1 VSTRPLKTVTE
12 LPTTTGPRFLSSDEL
27 RAALPIELAVEA
39 LARRLA
45 TGSPAELE
53 GTPRTVIPIP
63 GRAGGDEAEMLL
75 MPAHGPEGAGLK
87 LVSVVRGNAA
97 RGLPLI
103 QGCYLLLAPDAL
115 TPELVIDGA
124 ALTGLR
130 TAAVSALAT
139 RLLARPDSARLVVF
153 GAGAQAVAHI
163 DAMRAVLPIER
174 VTVVG
179 STSASPRAAALVA
192 ELRAGGGVQASLGDA
207 RAVADAD
214 VVCTC
219 TTSVTPVFADRDL
232 QPGTHVNAIGA
243 YRLDMCELPAQTL
256 ARALLV
262 VESTAATLA
271 EAGDVVRAIDSGVL
285 PATGFAFELQE
296 LLGGV
301 VARADEQQITVF
313 KSVGLA
319 VEDLIVARAA
329 AEALAV

>member
-1 VSTRPLKTVTE
+1 MTE
-12 LPTTTGPRFLSSDEL
+12 LPTTTGLRFLSSDEL

-39 LARRLA
+39 LARRFV
-45 TGSPAELE
+45 TGTPAELE
-53 GTPRTVIPIP
+53 GIPRTVIPIP
-63 GRAGGDEAEMLL
+63 GRGAGDEAEMLL

-87 LVSVVRGNAA
+87 LVSVVRGNPA

-103 QGCYLLLAPDAL
+103 QGSYLLLAPDSL

-124 ALTGLR
+124 ALTSLR

-139 RLLARPDSARLVVF
+139 RRLARPDSARLVVF
-153 GAGAQAVAHI
+153 GAGAQAAAHI

-179 STSASPRAAALVA
+179 RSSASPRAVALVA
-192 ELRAGGGVQASLGDA
+192 ELRAGGGVEASVGDA
-207 RAVADAD
+207 RSVADAD

-219 TTSVTPVFADRDL
+219 TTSVTPVFADSYL
-232 QPGTHVNAIGA
+232 QSGTHVNAVGA
-243 YRLDMCELPAQTL
+243 YRLDMRELPVETL

-262 VESTAATLA
+262 VESTAAALA
-271 EAGDVVRAIDSGVL
+271 EAGDVVSAIDSGVL

-296 LLGGV
+296 LLGGG
-301 VARADEQQITVF
+301 AGRADEHQITVF

-329 AEALAV
+329 AEALAA

>member
-1 VSTRPLKTVTE
+1 VTE
-12 LPTTTGPRFLSSDEL
+12 LPTNTGPRFLSGAEL
-27 RAALPIELAVEA
+27 RAALPIERAVEA
-39 LARRLA
+39 LAGALA
-45 TGSPAELE
+45 MGARAEPE
-53 GTPRTVIPIP
+53 GLRTVIRIP
-63 GRAGGDEAEMLL
+63 DRAAGDEAEMLL

-87 LVSVVRGNAA
+87 LVSVVRGNPA
-97 RGLPLI
+97 RGLSLI
-103 QGCYLLLAPDAL
+103 QGVYLLLTPDAM

-139 RLLARPDSARLVVF
+139 RHLARPDSTRLVVF
-153 GAGAQAVAHI
+153 GAGAQAAAHV

-179 STSASPRAAALVA
+179 SSSASPRAAALVA
-192 ELRAGGGVQASLGDA
+192 ELRAGGGVEASLGDA

-232 QPGTHVNAIGA
+232 PSGTHVNAIGA
-243 YRLDMCELPAQTL
+243 YRLDMCELPAETL

-271 EAGDVVRAIDSGVL
+271 EAGDVVGAIRSGAL
-285 PATGFAFELQE
+285 PATGFAFELKE
-296 LLGGV
+296 LVSGV
-301 VARADEQQITVF
+301 VGRTDEQQITVF

-329 AEALAV
+329 AEALAA